1 MLEVN
6 KKIFIALFFS
16 IFAAVTGVGIVV
28 PLLPIYAHD
37 LGASGFYVAAI
48 FGSFSLSRTIFLPY
62 FGRLSDKKGRKLL
75 IITGLFVYTIISIT
89 FLAAENVNHLIII
102 RLLQGVGSAM
112 IMPVSQAYIGD
123 ITPPGKEGFVMGC
136 FNLSAF
142 MGLSLGPLIGGL
154 LNDRFSIN
162 ASFLSM
168 GALAG
173 IAFLAS
179 LFWLPSRK
187 NEKKI
192 CRREKMPGSWN
203 VLLRDRQVAGLFIYR
218 FSYASC
224 IGIAWGF
231 LPLLAD
237 LEFNLT
243 SSAIGFLLML
253 GTAVSGVLH
262 IPMGYMADRIDKRL
276 MIVIGGLT
284 ATAGFL
290 FFARAN
296 NVNNL
301 IWGNIIFGLGGGIS
315 TPAIMAEAIIKGNS
329 TNAMGSVMGLITM
342 AHSLGMFGGAFIAGI
357 IMDFSS
363 LKYAFFSGT
372 WIMAGGVILFYL
384 STLQKSTF
392 QKKHVSKKM

>member
-1 MLEVN
+1 M
-6 KKIFIALFFS
+6 
-16 IFAAVTGVGIVV
+16 V

-62 FGRLSDKKGRKLL
+62 FGRMSDKKGRK
-75 IITGLFVYTIISIT
+75 IFIVTGLFVYTIISIT

-123 ITPPGKEGFVMGC
+123 IAPPGKEGFVMGC

-173 IAFLAS
+173 IAFLVS
-179 LFWLPSRK
+179 LFWLPSAK

-192 CRREKMPGSWN
+192 CRREKVPGSWN
-203 VLLRDRQVAGLFIYR
+203 VLLRDRQMAGLFIYR

-253 GTAVSGVLH
+253 GTAVSGVAH

-276 MIVIGGLT
+276 MIVTGGLLA
-284 ATAGFL
+284 ATGF
-290 FFARAN
+290 FFFVKAN

-301 IWGNIIFGLGGGIS
+301 ILGNIIFGLGGGIS
-315 TPAIMAEAIIKGNS
+315 TPAIMAEAIKKGNI

-342 AHSLGMFGGAFIAGI
+342 AHSLGMFAGAFIAGI

-363 LKYAFFSGT
+363 LNYAFFTGT
-372 WIMAGGVILFYL
+372 CIMAGGVILFYL

-392 QKKHVSKKM
+392 QKSTLQKKS

>member
-1 MLEVN
+1 
-6 KKIFIALFFS
+6 
-16 IFAAVTGVGIVV
+16 VV

-37 LGASGFYVAAI
+37 LGASGLYIAAI

-62 FGRLSDKKGRKLL
+62 FGRLSDKKGRKIF
-75 IITGLFVYTIISIT
+75 IITGLFVYTIISLA
-89 FLAAENVNHLIII
+89 FLAAETVNHLIIV

-142 MGLSLGPLIGGL
+142 MGLSIGPLLGGL
-154 LNDRFSIN
+154 INEKLSIN

-168 GALAG
+168 GALTG
-173 IAFLAS
+173 IAFFAS
-179 LFWLPSRK
+179 LFWLPSAK

-192 CRREKMPGSWN
+192 CRREKVPGSWS
-203 VLLRDRQVAGLFIYR
+203 VLLRDRQMAGLFIFR
-218 FSYASC
+218 LSYASC

-237 LEFNLT
+237 VEFNLT
-243 SSAIGFLLML
+243 SSVIGFLLML
-253 GTAVSGVLH
+253 GTGVSGVLH

-315 TPAIMAEAIIKGNS
+315 TPAIMAEAIIKGQG
-329 TNAMGSVMGLITM
+329 TKAMGSVMGLITM
-342 AHSLGMFGGAFIAGI
+342 AHSFGMFAGAFIAGI
-357 IMDFSS
+357 IMDVSS
-363 LKYAFFSGT
+363 LSHAFFSGI
-372 WIMAGGVILFYL
+372 WIMGGGVILFYL
-384 STLQKSTF
+384 STL
-392 QKKHVSKKM
+392 KKQS

>member
-1 MLEVN
+1 MLKVN

-37 LGASGFYVAAI
+37 LGASGLYIAAI

-62 FGRLSDKKGRKLL
+62 FGRLSDKKGRKIF
-75 IITGLFVYTIISIT
+75 IITGLFVYTIISLA
-89 FLAAENVNHLIII
+89 FLTAGTVNHLIVI

-142 MGLSLGPLIGGL
+142 MGLSIGPLIGGL
-154 LNDRFSIN
+154 ISDKLSIN

-168 GALAG
+168 GALTG

-179 LFWLPSRK
+179 LFWLPSAK

-192 CRREKMPGSWN
+192 CHREKMPGSWS
-203 VLLRDRQVAGLFIYR
+203 VLLRDRQMAGLFIYR
-218 FSYASC
+218 FSYAAC

-231 LPLLAD
+231 LPLLAG
-237 LEFNLT
+237 LGFNLT
-243 SSAIGFLLML
+243 GSGTGFLLML
-253 GTAVSGVLH
+253 GTGVSGVIH
-262 IPMGYMADRIDKRL
+262 IPMGYMADRMDKRI
-276 MIVIGGLT
+276 MIVIGGLI
-284 ATAGFL
+284 ATTGFF
-290 FFARAN
+290 FFARAS

-315 TPAIMAEAIIKGNS
+315 TPAIMAEAIIKGHGAK
-329 TNAMGSVMGLITM
+329 AMGSVMGLITM
-342 AHSLGMFGGAFIAGI
+342 AHSLGMFAGAFVAGI
-357 IMDFSS
+357 VMDFSS
-363 LKYAFFSGT
+363 LNHTFWAGI

-384 STLQKSTF
+384 SILQKKS
-392 QKKHVSKKM
+392 